1 MSARHVDVLVIGG
14 GINGLMS
21 AWFLQQAG
29 RQVTL
34 IERHVCGREASW
46 AGGGILSPMYPWRHP
61 DAVNVLARH
70 SQPQFEPLAVQLA
83 ELTGI
88 DPEYF
93 PTGMLM
99 LDSEQW
105 ETAQAWCEKWGYA
118 LEVLDDR
125 ALSVFEPR
133 LHTERKLALWM
144 PEIASIRNPR
154 LTKALAQ
161 AVRLK
166 GVAVHEHTP
175 AEALALD
182 GARVRVR
189 TPTGWVEANDVVV
202 TAGAW
207 SAGLIAAL
215 PIEPVRGQ
223 IVAIDAP
230 AGFLH
235 HMVMEQDRYLIPRR
249 DGLVLVGSTV
259 ERAGFDK
266 TTDERTRAAL
276 LEFACAR
283 YPELEMF
290 EVAHHWAGLRPGSP
304 DGIPY
309 ICAHPAHGR
318 LWLNTGHFRNG
329 VVTSIASAQLL
340 RALIQIEMPP
350 VDPAPYAFE
359 RRGALP
365 SAGTA

>member
-1 MSARHVDVLVIGG
+1 MSAQSCDVLIIGG
-14 GINGLMS
+14 GISGLMS

-46 AGGGILSPMYPWRHP
+46 AGGGILSPMYPWRYP
-61 DAVNVLARH
+61 DAVNVLAQH
-70 SQPQFEPLAVQLA
+70 SQPQFEPLSAELA

-105 ETAQAWCEKWGYA
+105 ETAQAWCERWGYV

-133 LHTERKLALWM
+133 LHTARKLALWM

-154 LTKALAQ
+154 MVKALAK
-161 AVRLK
+161 AVQLK
-166 GVAVHEHTP
+166 GVALMEHTP
-175 AEALALD
+175 AEAIDPSAE
-182 GARVRVR
+182 RVRVR
-189 TPTGWVEANDVVV
+189 TPQGWLEAEDVVV

-207 SAGLIAAL
+207 SAQLVPEL

-230 AGFLH
+230 VGFLH
-235 HMVMEQDRYLIPRR
+235 HMVMEQDRYLIPRK
-249 DGLVLVGSTV
+249 DGLILVGSTV
-259 ERAGFDK
+259 EQAGFDK
-266 TTDERTRAAL
+266 RTDEAAREAL
-276 LEFACAR
+276 LSFAYAR
-283 YPELEMF
+283 YPELAMF
-290 EVAHHWAGLRPGSP
+290 EVAHHWAGLRPGNP
-304 DGIPY
+304 DSIPY
-309 ICAHPAHGR
+309 IGAHPAHAR

-340 RALIQIEMPP
+340 RALIQVETPP
-350 VDPAPYAFE
+350 FDPSPYALE
-359 RRGALP
+359 RSHALSV
-365 SAGTA
+365 SAP